1 MQSNGFFGIFAT
13 QLIYNNAL
21 ESQNFVL
28 LQTSKFY
35 LMHKSRY
42 IFIFLL
48 LFFPLL
54 LSAQN
59 QTDKSQT
66 STEVEEVEVPIMTQL
81 GTTQYKGKTIP
92 HVIFPT
98 LPKYAPMQFDSEKER
113 EEYNRLVYNVKKVL
127 PWAKLAKLTII
138 ETYEYLETLPDKR
151 SRDAHIKQV
160 EAGLK
165 KQYAPA
171 LKKLTRSQGKL
182 LIKLVNRECNMTGY
196 NIAKALIGSFK
207 ANLYQGIAL
216 LFGNSLNKKYDP
228 EGDDKYT
235 ERVVRMVEAGVL

>member
-1 MQSNGFFGIFAT
+1 MHTI
-13 QLIYNNAL
+13 
-21 ESQNFVL
+21 
-28 LQTSKFY
+28 KFII
-35 LMHKSRY
+35 L
-42 IFIFLL
+42 FISFLL
-48 LFFPLL
+48 PLTMG
-54 LSAQN
+54 AQTP
-59 QTDKSQT
+59 QDKQAQ
-66 STEVEEVEVPIMTQL
+66 TEVEDVEVPIMTQL
-81 GTTQYKGKTIP
+81 GTTQYEGKTIP

-98 LPKYAPMQFDSEKER
+98 LPKYAPMQFNSEKER

-151 SRDAHIKQV
+151 SRDEHIKQV

-196 NIAKALIGSFK
+196 NIAKAFIGSFK
-207 ANLYQGIAL
+207 ANLYQGIAV

-235 ERVVRMVEAGVL
+235 ERVVRMVEAGVI

>member
-1 MQSNGFFGIFAT
+1 MDIR
-13 QLIYNNAL
+13 IYIVAIL
-21 ESQNFVL
+21 
-28 LQTSKFY
+28 
-35 LMHKSRY
+35 
-42 IFIFLL
+42 FLL
-48 LFFPLL
+48 FPFASL
-54 LSAQN
+54 AQEPAKA
-59 QTDKSQT
+59 Q
-66 STEVEEVEVPIMTQL
+66 TEVEEVEVPIITQV
-81 GTTQYKGKTIP
+81 GTAQYEGKTIP

-98 LPKYAPMQFDSEKER
+98 LPKYAPMQFSSDKER

-151 SRDAHIKQV
+151 SRDEHIKRV

-165 KQYAPA
+165 EQYTPA

-196 NIAKALIGSFK
+196 NIAKAFIGSFK
-207 ANLYQGIAL
+207 ANLYQGIAV

-228 EGDDKYT
+228 EGDDRYT
-235 ERVVRMVEAGVL
+235 ERVVRMVEAGVI

>member
-1 MQSNGFFGIFAT
+1 MQN
-13 QLIYNNAL
+13 L
-21 ESQNFVL
+21 VL
-28 LQTSKFY
+28 LQT
-35 LMHKSRY
+35 HGRY
-42 IFIFLL
+42 GLTDISAQPDLNRTIMDIRSYIVAMLFLL
-48 LFFPLL
+48 FPFTLW
-54 LSAQN
+54 AQ
-59 QTDKSQT
+59 QPAKEQ
-66 STEVEEVEVPIMTQL
+66 TEVEEVEVPIITQV
-81 GTTQYKGKTIP
+81 GTAQYEGKTIP
-92 HVIFPT
+92 HVIFPS
-98 LPKYAPMQFDSEKER
+98 LPKYAPMQFSSEKER

-151 SRDAHIKQV
+151 SRDEHIKLV

-196 NIAKALIGSFK
+196 NIAKAFIGSFK
-207 ANLYQGIAL
+207 ANIYQGIAV

-228 EGDDKYT
+228 EGDDRYT
-235 ERVVRMVEAGVL
+235 ERVVRMVEAGVI